1 MYSVSFLF
9 EGTRVWATNKLT
21 GTRYFKTKTAYR
33 KHLAMFLQR
42 AKRAKSEDCWARV
55 EVEAFFDKKP
65 IYYITII

>member
-21 GTRYFKTKTAYR
+21 GTRYFKTKAAYR
-33 KHLAMFLQR
+33 KHLAVFLQR

-55 EVEAFFDKKP
+55 EVEAFFNDKP